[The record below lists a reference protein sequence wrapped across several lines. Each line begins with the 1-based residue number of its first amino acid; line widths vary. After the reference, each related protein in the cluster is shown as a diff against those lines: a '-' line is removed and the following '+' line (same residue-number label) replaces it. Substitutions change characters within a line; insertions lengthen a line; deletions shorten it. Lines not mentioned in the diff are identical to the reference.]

1 MAARGVRVLVAFDPC
16 ILSGGGAILNLPAEV
31 DALERDYCAIPGQAA
46 YDPAVCNKYK

>member
-1 MAARGVRVLVAFDPC
+1 MIYHYVVIVPQEQAKIDREYE
-16 ILSGGGAILNLPAEV
+16 AEV